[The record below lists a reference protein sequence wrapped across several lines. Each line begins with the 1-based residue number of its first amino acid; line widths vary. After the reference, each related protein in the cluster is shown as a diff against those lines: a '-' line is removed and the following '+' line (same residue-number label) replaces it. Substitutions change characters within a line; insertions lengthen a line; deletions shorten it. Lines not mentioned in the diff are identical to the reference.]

1 MKGNYELLTKPHGH
15 GDVHALMYSL
25 NVAKTMS
32 EKFNTKWIIFFQDTN
47 GVAVHSLPS
56 AVGVSIKNNFAMNSI
71 TVPRLPGQAIGG
83 IAKLTNEETKEE
95 MTLNVEYNQL
105 NPLLLSTGDKKGD
118 VGDKDGLSLYPGNV
132 NTFIIRTDLYL
143 KILEDTKGV
152 IAEFVN
158 PKYKD
163 DTKTTFKKPTRLE
176 CMMQDYP
183 KLLGM

>member
-1 MKGNYELLTKPHGH
+1 
-15 GDVHALMYSL
+15 MYSL
-25 NVAKTMS
+25 GVCENMVKN
-32 EKFNTKWIIFFQDTN
+32 FNTKWIIYFQDTN
-47 GVAVHSLPS
+47 GVAVHSFAS
-56 AVGVSIKNNFAMNSI
+56 AVGVSHKFNFAMNSI

-118 VGDKDGLSLYPGNV
+118 VADADGLSLYPGNV
-132 NTFIIRTDLYL
+132 NTFIVRSDIYL
-143 KILEDTKGV
+143 KILNETKGV

-183 KLLGM
+183 KLLGVFVFILIYCCFCFICFCV